1 MNKNSKIYVAGH
13 RGLVGS
19 AIVKELESRGY
30 NNILKLTSTELDLRN
45 QIKVEELFQSEKPEY
60 VVIAAAKVGGIL
72 ANNSYKAEFIYD
84 NLAIGINIINS
95 AFKNNV
101 KKLIALGSS
110 CIYPKLSPQPM
121 KEEYLLTGTLE
132 PTNEPYAIAKIA
144 ILKMANFYHEQYGSN
159 FYTLMPPN
167 LYGEGD
173 NFNLE
178 TSHVLPALIRKV
190 FLAKSLMENDFNAII
205 ENLKKYPIG
214 YGFIISNKTKES
226 QILDFFNKIGIF
238 DNKIELWGTGLVL
251 REFEHSNDFAKA
263 TVYSLENINANQIK
277 EFLNV
282 GSGEEISI
290 FDLAYLIKEL
300 MDYEGNIEFN
310 NNTLSGT
317 PRKILDNSQAL
328 ALGIKP
334 QIKLRDGIKQLI
346 VNF

>member
-1 MNKNSKIYVAGH
+1 MNKNAKIYVAGH

-19 AIVKELESRGY
+19 AIVRELESRGY

-60 VVIAAAKVGGIL
+60 VIIAAAKVGGIL

-95 AFKNNV
+95 AFNNNV

-144 ILKMANFYHEQYGSN
+144 TLKMANFYHEQYGSN

-178 TSHVLPALIRKV
+178 TSHVLPALIRKI
-190 FLAKSLMENDFNAII
+190 FLAKSLMKNDLNAII
-205 ENLKKYPIG
+205 DNLKKYPIG
-214 YGFIISNKTKES
+214 YGFKISNKTKES
-226 QILDFFNKIGIF
+226 QIVDFFNHIGIF
-238 DNKIELWGTGLVL
+238 DNKIELWGTGRVL
-251 REFEHSNDFAKA
+251 REFEHSNDLAKA

-290 FDLAYLIKEL
+290 YDLAYLIKEL
-300 MDYEGNIEFN
+300 MAYEGNIEFN

-317 PRKILDNSQAL
+317 QRKILDNSQAL

-334 QIKLRDGIKQLI
+334 QIKLRDGIKQVI
-346 VNF
+346 DNF